1 MKHINAT
8 PKEVRKFGITFSVLA
23 IGLAAF
29 SFYKESPL
37 WVVFLG
43 GSVFFFLTGVW
54 AYPILKPIYV
64 GWMTF
69 ASALGWVN
77 TGLILGVVFYL
88 IFTPAGLVMRLL
100 GKDPLGLRLDRQT
113 TTYWVRRKSQAPD
126 KKRYEKLF

>member
-8 PKEVRKFGITFSVLA
+8 PKEVRKFGITFSILA

-29 SFYKESPL
+29 SLYKGNAL
-37 WVVFLG
+37 WMVLLG
-43 GSVFFFLTGVW
+43 GSLFFFLTGIW
-54 AYPILKPIYV
+54 AYPLLKPIYV

-69 ASALGWVN
+69 AFALGWVN
-77 TGLILGVVFYL
+77 TRLILGIVFYL

-100 GKDPLGLRLDRQT
+100 GKDPLGLRLERQT
-113 TTYWVRRKSQAPD
+113 STYWIKRKPQTPD

>member
-29 SFYKESPL
+29 SFYKENPL
-37 WVVFLG
+37 WMVFLG
-43 GSVFFFLTGVW
+43 GSVFFILTGLW
-54 AYPILKPIYV
+54 SYPILKPIYI

-69 ASALGWVN
+69 AFALGWVN
-77 TGLILGVVFYL
+77 TRLILGIVFYL
-88 IFTPAGLVMRLL
+88 IFTPAGLVMKLL
-100 GKDPLGLRLDRQT
+100 GKDPLGLQFDRQA
-113 TTYWVRRKSQAPD
+113 TTYWARRKPQEPD

>member
-8 PKEVRKFGITFSVLA
+8 LKEVRKFGITFSILA
-23 IGLAAF
+23 IVLAAF
-29 SFYKESPL
+29 SFYRMNPL
-37 WVVFLG
+37 WMVFLG
-43 GSVFFFLTGVW
+43 TSLFFLLTGLW

-69 ASALGWVN
+69 AFALGWVN
-77 TGLILGVVFYL
+77 TRIILGIVFYL

-100 GKDPLGLRLDRQT
+100 GKDPLGLRFDRHAS
-113 TTYWVRRKSQAPD
+113 TYWVRRKPQDPS